1 MYHVEILFF
10 LRLAHRLSLISY
22 YSYTAIKTFLLVAL
36 HSSSNQSGD
45 VTFKHLRSH
54 HDGACL

>member
-22 YSYTAIKTFLLVAL
+22 YQIMSSCLEQYKNVA
-36 HSSSNQSGD
+36 
-45 VTFKHLRSH
+45 V
-54 HDGACL
+54 

>member
-22 YSYTAIKTFLLVAL
+22 YTFLIPPSHFTPYRCTFSLNWN
-36 HSSSNQSGD
+36 SN
-45 VTFKHLRSH
+45 VPKIMAVL
-54 HDGACL
+54 

>member
-22 YSYTAIKTFLLVAL
+22 YTFVL
-36 HSSSNQSGD
+36 HD
-45 VTFKHLRSH
+45 I
-54 HDGACL
+54 

>member
-22 YSYTAIKTFLLVAL
+22 YNFTYTYILLIE
-36 HSSSNQSGD
+36 
-45 VTFKHLRSH
+45 
-54 HDGACL
+54 CP

>member
-22 YSYTAIKTFLLVAL
+22 YVCFFVTIWTSLV
-36 HSSSNQSGD
+36 
-45 VTFKHLRSH
+45 
-54 HDGACL
+54 